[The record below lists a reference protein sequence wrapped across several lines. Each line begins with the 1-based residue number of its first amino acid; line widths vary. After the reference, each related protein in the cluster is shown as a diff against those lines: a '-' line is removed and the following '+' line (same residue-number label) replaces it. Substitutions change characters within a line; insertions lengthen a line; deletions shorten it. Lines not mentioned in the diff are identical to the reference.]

1 MTVLLNAVTLSL
13 AGQFMIEPTI
23 EQGYSSGKQ
32 ANSPHEVSIEAGMA
46 SMDSDVL
53 VRAERPNGPAVS
65 WVDFKALTPIAC
77 PCGLARRAFHDRPD
91 VPYTMHVTEILD
103 TAKPHF
109 HKQMTETYF
118 ILECESGSYLE
129 LDGKPMPL
137 VPGTAC
143 LIPPGVVH
151 RAVGRMKVLIV
162 VTPKF
167 DSRDEFVVE

>member
-1 MTVLLNAVTLSL
+1 MQT
-13 AGQFMIEPTI
+13 
-23 EQGYSSGKQ
+23 
-32 ANSPHEVSIEAGMA
+32 NSPHENAVEAGMA
-46 SMDSDVL
+46 SIGSDVP
-53 VRAERPNGPAVS
+53 VCSERPNGAAVS
-65 WVDFKALTPIAC
+65 WVDFKALTAVAC
-77 PCGLARRAFHDRPD
+77 PCGMARRAFHDRPD

-129 LDGKPMPL
+129 LDGKSMPL